1 MMDYDLAVIGAGWAG
16 FNAALRAKELGLKV
30 ILIEKDQLG
39 GTCLNRG
46 CIPTKSIIQSA
57 KVYALTG
64 KSKTFGIE
72 TQSPKINFSEIQ
84 ARKDKIINQL
94 RQGMNFMLKG
104 IDFMNA
110 RAEFIDVN
118 NLRVDS
124 KEVSAKSIL
133 VACGS
138 KPLELANLKFDHKK
152 IISSDDILEIKELPR
167 TVLIIGGGVIGSEF
181 ASLLSAFGVKVSLVE
196 KMPQLLPGEDNE
208 IAARLQTIFKKK
220 GVAVNTNTDALN
232 FNFDDYDLILLCV
245 GRQPNFAGLGLENAA
260 VTIEKNRVLTNEYLG
275 TNISGIYA
283 AGDCTSRIMLAHLAA
298 YQGCVAAENIASPAH
313 LKKAD
318 NPNVPN
324 CIFTDPEIASVGLNE
339 ERAKAQG
346 IDIKVNRFDFQ
357 GLGMA
362 RIIEEN
368 QGFLKIVSDKNT
380 DRLLG
385 ASIIGPRAT
394 ELIATLTLALTAN
407 LELSIIRK
415 TLFAHPTI
423 SESIGEALR

>member
-275 TNISGIYA
+275 TNISGIYS